1 MNIVSNSP
9 SIFIKINGEG
19 KSVPQNTSILKLLEL
34 FNLNKERVVIELNRN
49 ILFKSHFK
57 NTILK
62 EDDKVEIVT
71 FVGGG

>member
-1 MNIVSNSP
+1 MKTVSNSP
-9 SIFIKINGEG
+9 SIFIKINGEC

-49 ILFKSHFK
+49 ILLKSHFK

-62 EDDKVEIVT
+62 GDDKVEIVT